1 MKKEDFMDDI
11 YIMDKVYLEKYKK
24 IKENSDKNTKSK
36 IY

>member
-24 IKENSDKNTKSK
+24 IKESSN
-36 IY
+36 